1 MNITLK
7 AFTIALIM
15 TPVLSYAVETPPEG
29 SALVGSPQQEYFP
42 KQGTVTVQQ
51 FTWHNCI
58 HCYKLE
64 PWVTKWEN
72 EKKEYI
78 NFERIP
84 ASLNYKQTTD
94 GAFYN
99 YAKTMAAAGEID
111 RNDLQKINANLFKI
125 SFEEKQEL
133 TSSSALPTFQKY
145 GVNSSEEL
153 SEKTQSFKVHRE
165 NAKSKKLMSEY
176 NIQGVPAFVISGK
189 YLVSFS
195 TLQKSSPE
203 ELFSTI
209 NKIAES
215 EHKKSTQPPTIQEW

>member
-1 MNITLK
+1 MNIRLK

-15 TPVLSYAVETPPEG
+15 TPAISYAVETPPEG
-29 SALVGSPQQEYFP
+29 SALVGSPQQEYFS
-42 KQGTVTVQQ
+42 KQGKVTVQQ

-84 ASLNYKQTTD
+84 ASGSDNYAAD
-94 GAFYN
+94 GAYYN

-111 RNDLQKINANLFKI
+111 HNDLQKINTSLFKI
-125 SFEEKQEL
+125 TLEEKQNL
-133 TSSSALPTFQKY
+133 TSSSALPIFLKY
-145 GVNSSEEL
+145 GIKSSEEL
-153 SEKTQSFKVHRE
+153 SEKTQSFKVYRE
-165 NAKSKKLMSEY
+165 SAKSRKLMSEY

-195 TLQKSSPE
+195 TLQNSSPE

-209 NKIAES
+209 NKITES
-215 EHKKSTQPPTIQEW
+215 EHKKSTPSIIKE

>member
-1 MNITLK
+1 MKLILK
-7 AFTIALIM
+7 ALTIALIII
-15 TPVLSYAVETPPEG
+15 PALSYAIETPPEG
-29 SALVGSPQQEYFP
+29 SALVDSPQQEYFP
-42 KQGTVTVQQ
+42 KKGAVTVQQ
-51 FTWHNCI
+51 FTWHNCM

-84 ASLNYKQTTD
+84 ASWSDKHTAD
-94 GAFYN
+94 GAYYN

-111 RNDLQKINANLFKI
+111 HNDLQKINTSLFKI
-125 SFEEKQEL
+125 TFEEKQDL
-133 TSSSALPTFQKY
+133 TSSSALPIFLKY
-145 GVNSSEEL
+145 GINSSEEL
-153 SEKTQSFKVHRE
+153 SKKTQSFEVYRE

-189 YLVSFS
+189 YLVSFR

-215 EHKKSTQPPTIQEW
+215 EHNKSTQALTNEE